1 MVTMIR
7 LSSVRKDDEYLFM
20 TIYVYTAYKLI
31 DLNYDDD
38 DDLFLSVEIFQ
49 IS

>member
-1 MVTMIR
+1 
-7 LSSVRKDDEYLFM
+7 M

-38 DDLFLSVEIFQ
+38 DLFLRVEIFQ

>member
-1 MVTMIR
+1 
-7 LSSVRKDDEYLFM
+7 M
-20 TIYVYTAYKLI
+20 TIYVYTGYKLI

-38 DDLFLSVEIFQ
+38 DLFLSVVIFQ